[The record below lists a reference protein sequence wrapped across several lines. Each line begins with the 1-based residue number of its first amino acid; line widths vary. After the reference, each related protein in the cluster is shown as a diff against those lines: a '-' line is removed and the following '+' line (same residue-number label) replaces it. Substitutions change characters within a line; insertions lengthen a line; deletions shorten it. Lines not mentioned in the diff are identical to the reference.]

1 MAREH
6 IQVLRKMLQSDR
18 GVILPGA
25 PNALAARVVADLGF
39 PAVYLTGAGLTNTLL
54 GLPDLG
60 FLDLSQVTEHT
71 MAIRGVVD
79 LPLVVDAD
87 TGFGNALNVSH
98 TVRVLERAGA
108 SAVQLEDQRAPKRC
122 GHFDGKE
129 LIVADEMV
137 SKIKA
142 AVDSRREDVV
152 VIARTDACAVEGFEA
167 AIERAGRY
175 IDAGADMTFVEA
187 PNSLE
192 ELKEIPKRLM
202 APQLLNIVLGGKT
215 PIVDRKSCEDMGYS
229 FVLYANAALQGMLL
243 GMRTALRTL
252 REKGVLDE
260 RDSCIASFAER
271 QRLVG
276 KEKFDEMERKYAF
289 VDNLNRGSG

>member
-39 PAVYLTGAGLTNTLL
+39 SAVYLTGAGLTNTLL

-98 TVRVLERAGA
+98 TVRALERAGA

-152 VIARTDACAVEGFEA
+152 VIARTDACGVEGFEA

-192 ELKEIPKRLM
+192 EPKEIPKRLR

-276 KEKFDEMERKYAF
+276 KEKFDEMERSYAH
-289 VDNLNRGSG
+289 SSIT

>member
-39 PAVYLTGAGLTNTLL
+39 SAVYLTGAGLTNTLL

-98 TVRVLERAGA
+98 TVRALERAGA

-129 LIVADEMV
+129 LIIANEMV

-192 ELKEIPKRLM
+192 ELKEIPKRLR

-215 PIVDRKSCEDMGYS
+215 PNVDRKSCEDMGYS

-276 KEKFDEMERKYAF
+276 KEKFDEMERSYAH
-289 VDNLNRGSG
+289 SSIT

>member
-39 PAVYLTGAGLTNTLL
+39 SAVYLTGAGLTNTLL

-98 TVRVLERAGA
+98 TVRALERAGA

-142 AVDSRREDVV
+142 AVDSRREEVV

-192 ELKEIPKRLM
+192 ELKEIPKRLR

-276 KEKFDEMERKYAF
+276 KEKFDEMERSYAH
-289 VDNLNRGSG
+289 SSIT

>member
-1 MAREH
+1 MAKEH

-39 PAVYLTGAGLTNTLL
+39 SAVYLTGAGLTNTLL

-98 TVRVLERAGA
+98 TGRALERAAA

-192 ELKEIPKRLM
+192 ELKEIPKRLR

-289 VDNLNRGSG
+289 VNNLNRGSG

>member
-39 PAVYLTGAGLTNTLL
+39 SAVYLTGAGLTNTLL

-98 TVRVLERAGA
+98 TVRALERAGA

-192 ELKEIPKRLM
+192 ELKEIPKRLR
-202 APQLLNIVLGGKT
+202 APPLLNIVLGGKT

-276 KEKFDEMERKYAF
+276 KEKFDEMERNYAH
-289 VDNLNRGSG
+289 RQ

>member
-39 PAVYLTGAGLTNTLL
+39 SAVYLTGAGLTNTLL

-98 TVRVLERAGA
+98 TVRALERAGA
-108 SAVQLEDQRAPKRC
+108 SAVQLEDQCAPKRC

-192 ELKEIPKRLM
+192 ELKEIPKRLR

-276 KEKFDEMERKYAF
+276 KEEFDEMARSYAH
-289 VDNLNRGSG
+289 LSIT

>member
-6 IQVLRKMLQSDR
+6 IQVLRKMLKSDR

-25 PNALAARVVADLGF
+25 PNALASRVIADLGLC
-39 PAVYLTGAGLTNTLL
+39 AIYLSGPGITSTLL

-60 FLDLSQVTEHT
+60 FLDLTQVAEHA

-87 TGFGNALNVSH
+87 TGFGNALNALNVAH
-98 TVRVLERAGA
+98 TVRALELAGA
-108 SAVQLEDQRAPKRC
+108 SAIQLEDQRAPKRC

-129 LIVADEMV
+129 LVTAEEMA

-142 AVDSRREDVV
+142 AVDSRRDEIV
-152 VIARTDACAVEGFEA
+152 VIVRTDACAVEGFEA
-167 AIERAGRY
+167 AIERASRY

-187 PNSLE
+187 PGSLE
-192 ELKEIPKRLM
+192 ELKDIPKRLK
-202 APQLLNIVLGGKT
+202 APQLPNMVLGGKT
-215 PIVDRKSCEDMGYS
+215 PMVDRESCGDMAFS

-243 GMRTALRTL
+243 GMQTALRTL
-252 REKGVLDE
+252 RERGVLIEQDG
-260 RDSCIASFAER
+260 CIAPFAER

-276 KEKFDEMERKYAF
+276 KEKFDEMERKYAHSS
-289 VDNLNRGSG
+289 VA